1 MKYII
6 SVIASQGYE
15 TMKDIWIHNFS
26 LHAPNN
32 MELYFIYG
40 KNDKYQNTV
49 KRVMGDIYDFYGN
62 HEESFSNICKKT
74 LEFFE
79 FINDKHDKYVLL
91 RTNVSTMFNL
101 PLLKHFMNHMSVF
114 EEFVAGTL
122 AHITYTFHKT
132 ETQDVLVM
140 ISGTNLCISKNIVEK
155 CIQSKNVIEDYVKTG
170 YYEDAAISKFILQN
184 LKCQSKFTMSRID
197 IGEYIELHHC
207 ENAFSVFCFRFKSND
222 REIDVQRMYELL
234 RNEFDIQI
242 LKKWGNELDIAKYI
256 PE

>member
-6 SVIASQGYE
+6 SVITSQGYE

-74 LEFFE
+74 LDFFE
-79 FINDKHDKYVLL
+79 FINDKHDEYVLL

-101 PLLKHFMNHMSVF
+101 P
-114 EEFVAGTL
+114 
-122 AHITYTFHKT
+122 
-132 ETQDVLVM
+132 
-140 ISGTNLCISKNIVEK
+140 
-155 CIQSKNVIEDYVKTG
+155 
-170 YYEDAAISKFILQN
+170 
-184 LKCQSKFTMSRID
+184 ID
-197 IGEYIELHHC
+197 S
-207 ENAFSVFCFRFKSND
+207 ATDTR
-222 REIDVQRMYELL
+222 
-234 RNEFDIQI
+234 
-242 LKKWGNELDIAKYI
+242 
-256 PE
+256 